1 MKIALI
7 GYGKMG
13 KLLEIKAKDK
23 NHIISK
29 VLKNHKWTS
38 QDLKDSNM
46 AIDFSS
52 PDSVIDNI
60 HKAFKA
66 NVPIVVGTT
75 GWNKD
80 FDKVKN
86 WCIEY
91 NGSILFSSNFSLG
104 VNIFFE
110 INRQLSKIM
119 NQQKSYSV
127 RINET
132 HHLEKVDSPS
142 GTAITTAEII
152 LEEMDDY
159 SNWLSN
165 TSNYGNNL
173 PIIAKRQK
181 GVAGTHEV
189 IYESNID
196 ELSISHRAKN
206 RNGFAI
212 GAIVAAEFLINKK
225 GLFSMKD
232 VVKFSV

>member
-1 MKIALI
+1 MKIAII

-13 KLLEIKAKDK
+13 KLLEIKAKERK
-23 NHIISK
+23 HTISK
-29 VLKNHKWTS
+29 ILNNQKWTS
-38 QDLKDSNM
+38 QDLTDSDM

-52 PDSVIDNI
+52 PDSAVDNI
-60 HKAFKA
+60 HKAFQA

-86 WCIEY
+86 WCNEY
-91 NGSILFSSNFSLG
+91 NGAILPSSNFSLG

-110 INRQLSKIM
+110 INKQLSKIM
-119 NQQKSYSV
+119 NRQKSYSAK
-127 RINET
+127 ISET
-132 HHLEKVDSPS
+132 HHTEKVDSPS

-152 LEEMDDY
+152 LEEMDYY
-159 SNWLSN
+159 SNWVSN
-165 TSNYGNNL
+165 SSNYGNNL
-173 PIIAKRQK
+173 PIIAKRQA

-206 RNGFAI
+206 RDGFAI
-212 GAIVAAEFLINKK
+212 GAIIATEFLKNKK

-232 VVKFSV
+232 VVKF

>member
-13 KLLEIKAKDK
+13 KLLEIKAKER
-23 NHIISK
+23 NHTISK
-29 VLKNHKWTS
+29 ILKNKNWTS
-38 QDLKDSNM
+38 QDLMDSDM

-52 PDSVIDNI
+52 PDSALDNI

-86 WCIEY
+86 WCNEY
-91 NGSILFSSNFSLG
+91 NGAILPSSNFSLG

-110 INRQLSKIM
+110 MNKQLSKIM
-119 NQQKSYSV
+119 NRQKSYSAK
-127 RINET
+127 ITET
-132 HHLEKVDSPS
+132 HHTEKVDSPS

-152 LEEMDDY
+152 LEEMDHY

-165 TSNYGNNL
+165 SSNYG
-173 PIIAKRQK
+173 
-181 GVAGTHEV
+181 
-189 IYESNID
+189 
-196 ELSISHRAKN
+196 
-206 RNGFAI
+206 
-212 GAIVAAEFLINKK
+212 INC
-225 GLFSMKD
+225 L
-232 VVKFSV
+232 

>member
-13 KLLEIKAKDK
+13 KLLEIKAKER
-23 NHIISK
+23 NHTISK
-29 VLKNHKWTS
+29 ILKNKNWTS
-38 QDLKDSNM
+38 QDLMDSDM

-52 PDSVIDNI
+52 PDSALDNI

-86 WCIEY
+86 WCNEY
-91 NGSILFSSNFSLG
+91 NGAILPSSNFSLG

-110 INRQLSKIM
+110 MNKQLSKIM
-119 NQQKSYSV
+119 NRQKSYSAKITERPTTPKKWIHQV
-127 RINET
+127 E
-132 HHLEKVDSPS
+132 
-142 GTAITTAEII
+142 AITTAEII
-152 LEEMDDY
+152 LEEMDHY
-159 SNWLSN
+159 SNWVSN
-165 TSNYGNNL
+165 SSNYGNKL
-173 PIIAKRQK
+173 PIIAKRQA
-181 GVAGTHEV
+181 GVAGTHQV

-206 RNGFAI
+206 RDGFAI
-212 GAIVAAEFLINKK
+212 GAIIAAEFLYNKK

-232 VVKFSV
+232 VVKF